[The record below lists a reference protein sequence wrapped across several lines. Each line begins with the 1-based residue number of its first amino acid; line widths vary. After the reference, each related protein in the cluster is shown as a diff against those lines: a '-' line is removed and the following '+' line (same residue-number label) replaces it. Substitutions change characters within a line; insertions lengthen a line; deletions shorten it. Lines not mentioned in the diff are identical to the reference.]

1 MLSYKDW
8 YDKIG
13 YKIDEEVL
21 NWLNDAPS
29 YVNLR
34 DMAIYDV
41 REYVEEIL
49 NSEYESYISDID
61 DRAYDEYKDSL

>member
-34 DMAIYDV
+34 DMAVYDT

-49 NSEYESYISDID
+49 NSEYESYICDID